1 MSLFNRLVGKGFIA
15 SHLYRTYCKCM
26 FYLRIIALHEFF
38 QSSYRFLLRKP
49 RKLVKVFECF
59 LLTYHINFVHGF
71 YRNLS
76 VRQKDVFIVMSDF
89 YNIDIIVC
97 APVQILD
104 SSVEIRSSFGCDE
117 GNDAQV
123 LIEPAL
129 LPACCF
135 LTSDD
140 PFIEVFEESRLKLQI
155 PRCQNRLS

>member
-1 MSLFNRLVGKGFIA
+1 
-15 SHLYRTYCKCM
+15 
-26 FYLRIIALHEFF
+26 
-38 QSSYRFLLRKP
+38 
-49 RKLVKVFECF
+49 
-59 LLTYHINFVHGF
+59 
-71 YRNLS
+71 
-76 VRQKDVFIVMSDF
+76 MSDF

-104 SSVEIRSSFGCDE
+104 SSVEIRSSFGRDE

-140 PFIEVFEESRLKLQI
+140 PFIEVFEESCLKLQI